1 MGNNKTLIMGK
12 LYKIKRKI
20 SKYIR
25 KNIIEDSNV
34 EKTYVSNKDFSVF
47 EDTVI
52 AKVKNFTM
60 TSPERIVSLI
70 RAVEYINTNN
80 IKGDIV
86 ECGVWKGGSIGACLL
101 TLIKLNKLDTKIWL
115 YDTFEGMNAPTNF
128 DLDINGNLAFERM
141 QNEDIEDSWLWAKA
155 ELNLVK
161 QNINTFQYPQENIN
175 YIKGIVE
182 ETLLSDEIPN
192 EIALLRLD
200 TDWYESTKIE
210 LEVLYPKLVSGGVL
224 IIDDYGHWGG
234 CKMAVDEF
242 FGKMDFIPF
251 FNRIDYTGRI
261 IIKP

>member
-1 MGNNKTLIMGK
+1 MGDNKTLIMEK
-12 LYKIKRKI
+12 LNKIKRKI
-20 SKYIR
+20 SKYFR
-25 KNIIEDSNV
+25 KNKGQDSNV
-34 EKTYVSNKDFSVF
+34 KKTSAANNDFSVF

-52 AKVKNFTM
+52 SKVKNFTM

-101 TLIKLNKLDTKIWL
+101 TLIRLNKLDTQIWL
-115 YDTFEGMNAPTNF
+115 YDTFEGMNEPTDV

-141 QNEDIEDSWLWAKA
+141 QNEDIENSWLWAKA

-161 QNINTFQYPQENIN
+161 ENINTFNYPQKNIK

-182 ETLLSDEIPN
+182 QTLLSDEIPN

-210 LEVLYPKLVSGGVL
+210 LEVLYSRLVPGGVL

-234 CKMAVDEF
+234 CRKAVDEF